1 MNSHI
6 CAAQELEGR
15 TLSSGWK
22 VLKKIEKPTI
32 QETDVVNDFS
42 VYYEVERD
50 GIQCYMKAIDFS
62 KYMSIKTAN
71 QKSTDLLE
79 LMIKNFHYER
89 DLSIHCQ
96 KRRVTKVAFVIE
108 SDEEEVEGYMY
119 SIVPYLIFEKDDGD
133 VRKMLAYNKK
143 FDFAWKLKSLH
154 NVAVG
159 IQQLHNAGVSHQSLK
174 PSNILLFKGNTKIGE
189 LGKALC
195 PDLDE
200 ACYDWEFK
208 GDYNYAPPEVLYGY
222 IIQEWKTRAYMADC
236 YVLGGLIVYY
246 LTGGTMN
253 GILFRYLP
261 EKFHPANYA
270 IPFDAVKSYLMDAF
284 EQALQDIAASL
295 KDNALKARTL
305 NMIRHL
311 CCPDPERRGHPK
323 TIMSTDSNYNLERFV
338 TELDYLGRKA
348 ELELLKG

>member
-1 MNSHI
+1 MEHKY
-6 CAAQELEGR
+6 AAQELEGR
-15 TLSSGWK
+15 TLTSGWK
-22 VLKKIEKPTI
+22 VLRKIEKPAKLGM
-32 QETDVVNDFS
+32 DVVNDFS

-50 GIQCYMKAIDFS
+50 GVECYMKAIDFS
-62 KYMSIKTAN
+62 KYMSIKTEG

-79 LMIKNFHYER
+79 MMIKDFHYER

-108 SDEEEVEGYMY
+108 SDEEEVDGYMY

-133 VRKMLAYNKK
+133 VRKLLAYNKR
-143 FDFAWKLKSLH
+143 FDFAWKLRSLH
-154 NVAVG
+154 DVAVG

-195 PDLDE
+195 PELDE

-208 GDYNYAPPEVLYGY
+208 GDYNYAPPEMLYGY
-222 IIQEWKTRAYMADC
+222 MIQDWKTRAYMADC
-236 YVLGGLIVYY
+236 YVLGGLMVYY

-253 GILFRYLP
+253 GILFKYLP
-261 EKFHPANYA
+261 ENFHPAHYT
-270 IPFDAVKSYLMDAF
+270 IPFDAVKGYLMDAF
-284 EQALQDIAASL
+284 GQALQDIETSIEESPL
-295 KDNALKARTL
+295 KERVL
-305 NMIRHL
+305 NVIRHV
-311 CCPDPERRGHPK
+311 CCPDPQRRGHPK
-323 TIMSTDSNYNLERFV
+323 TILSADSNYNLERFV
-338 TELDYLGRKA
+338 SELDYLSRKA